1 MVLCTSAAVLFE
13 FLNLKRDVCIFGL
26 APAPAW
32 SILQAVSPISKY
44 VFLLRQQAIF
54 SDSLQHQPEMRRYLL
69 MPMWFVF
76 RKENSSQREG
86 KNNLCTSSQF
96 TAPATP
102 AGARDGGR
110 YVLQLGRTFY
120 RNKYPRLSRYIPWQQ
135 VATAEPVPAVDP
147 TDPTIEQQSL
157 WRDRKSVV

>member
-1 MVLCTSAAVLFE
+1 MVVLCTSTSVLFEFLNLNLIFEKEVVVLCTSAAVLFE

-69 MPMWFVF
+69 MPM
-76 RKENSSQREG
+76 
-86 KNNLCTSSQF
+86 
-96 TAPATP
+96 
-102 AGARDGGR
+102 
-110 YVLQLGRTFY
+110 
-120 RNKYPRLSRYIPWQQ
+120 
-135 VATAEPVPAVDP
+135 
-147 TDPTIEQQSL
+147 
-157 WRDRKSVV
+157 